1 MHTWL
6 RRSLW
11 DQVPRDHRQSPEGLR
26 RRQLV
31 TLTFLLLGAVVL
43 GWSLRIDPGSTLFY
57 PATLALAVVWTV
69 GAFASGPLHLGR
81 IMHPEGPRRP
91 VVTPV
96 LLGLLLAGVFV
107 LGGLLVR
114 EIPAL
119 DRQVRWVL
127 EHADQGSGPLILLI
141 TVVNGIAEE
150 LFFRGAVYAASTRRP
165 VAVSAV
171 AYTLATL
178 ATGNVML
185 TFAAVLLGIVVGLQR
200 RASGGILAPI
210 LTHVTWSATML
221 VALPLVF
228 GVRGPRPGGRG
239 AGRVGWPVTRGGR
252 TTGRRSAPDPA
263 CSSRCRL
270 ADRAGVPLGYRPVA
284 VDRAAVGHL
293 VDPTAGRSLF
303 AVPTWCSGSPAARG
317 AGEGS
322 VLAAL
327 HPTLVPRRHGPAD
340 CWRPSSLRRSP
351 AGGGWPDGD
360 EWRHSTLGRLGAR
373 ARRAVPLA
381 PRHVGSTWSRSDPG
395 WTGAR
400 IEPPAAASPTRALPS
415 PTCSSAT
422 ERRPRSLGGLR
433 QSRPMSSSAR
443 RTASA

>member
-200 RASGGILAPI
+200 RAAGGILAPI

-228 GVRGPRPGGRG
+228 GVG
-239 AGRVGWPVTRGGR
+239 A
-252 TTGRRSAPDPA
+252 
-263 CSSRCRL
+263 L
-270 ADRAGVPLGYRPVA
+270 
-284 VDRAAVGHL
+284 
-293 VDPTAGRSLF
+293 
-303 AVPTWCSGSPAARG
+303 
-317 AGEGS
+317 
-322 VLAAL
+322 
-327 HPTLVPRRHGPAD
+327 
-340 CWRPSSLRRSP
+340 
-351 AGGGWPDGD
+351 
-360 EWRHSTLGRLGAR
+360 
-373 ARRAVPLA
+373 
-381 PRHVGSTWSRSDPG
+381 
-395 WTGAR
+395 
-400 IEPPAAASPTRALPS
+400 
-415 PTCSSAT
+415 
-422 ERRPRSLGGLR
+422 
-433 QSRPMSSSAR
+433 
-443 RTASA
+443 